1 MQVKILEDHQI
12 EKIHLKTLE
21 ILENTGVY
29 VPHEE
34 ILSRFKRCGAIVDS
48 LSNVV
53 KIPSSL
59 VMELI
64 SKAGKPTPLDND
76 IKNDLEKIIEDAK
89 RNFSK

>member
-12 EKIHLKTLE
+12 EKVHLKTLE

-34 ILSRFKRCGAIVDS
+34 VLSKFEGCGAIADHK
-48 LSNVV
+48 SNIV

-59 VMELI
+59 V
-64 SKAGKPTPLDND
+64 T
-76 IKNDLEKIIEDAK
+76 
-89 RNFSK
+89 